1 MKSHNYCIYTCKIC
15 GIRELHTHTHR
26 VHNLLA
32 KTYTTTYEV
41 RTAAASEWKYGI
53 LYLNGVVPQAADD
66 LVVIVLKAVD
76 SLAVLAVALYSS

>member
-1 MKSHNYCIYTCKIC
+1 MNY
-15 GIRELHTHTHR
+15 THTQR
-26 VHNLLA
+26 VHNLLTKHT

-41 RTAAASEWKYGI
+41 RTAAALAEPEWQYGI